1 MYASWLWAVFTLFA
15 SAAQTLRNAMQREL
29 IGALGAVGA
38 AQVRFLFGLPF
49 AIGFLLGVRVWT
61 GTALPALSPTTLAW
75 TLFGALTQI
84 AATALMLAAM
94 RQRSFVV
101 VVAYTKTE
109 AAQVALFAL
118 LFFGRTPTPTLIGA
132 IVLATVGVFLM
143 SGRGAGDAVPSWRP
157 VAMGLVSASFFALA
171 AIGFRAAV
179 IGVATPSI
187 AIAAAT
193 ILVVGLA
200 VQTLIL
206 LIYLALFD
214 RAGLA
219 AIFALWRAS
228 LFAGFM
234 GALASQF
241 WFLAFALADAAR
253 VRTLALVEV
262 LFAQLASLR
271 LFRETPSAREWLG
284 MALIVAAAVV
294 LING

>member
-1 MYASWLWAVFTLFA
+1 MYASGLWAVFTLIA
-15 SAAQTLRNAMQREL
+15 AAAQTLRNAMQREL

-49 AIGFLLGVRVWT
+49 AVLFLAGARLST
-61 GTALPALSPTTLAW
+61 GIALPALSPSTFAW
-75 TLFGALTQI
+75 TVFGALTQI

-94 RQRSFVV
+94 RRRSFVV

-118 LFFGRTPTPTLIGA
+118 LFLGETPTLKLIAA
-132 IVLATVGVFLM
+132 IALATAGVFLM
-143 SGRGAGDAVPSWRP
+143 SARGAGEGVSSWRP

-179 IGVATPSI
+179 TGLATPSI
-187 AIAAAT
+187 AIAAST

-200 VQTLIL
+200 IQTVVL
-206 LIYLALFD
+206 LVYLAVFD
-214 RAGLA
+214 RARVA
-219 AIFALWRAS
+219 AIFAVWRAS

-241 WFLAFALADAAR
+241 WFLAFALAAAAQ

-262 LFAQLASLR
+262 PFAQVASLR
-271 LFRETPSAREWLG
+271 LFREAPTLSEWLG
-284 MALIVAAAVV
+284 MALIVAAAVM

>member
-1 MYASWLWAVFTLFA
+1 MYASGLWAAFTLIA

-49 AIGFLLGVRVWT
+49 AIVFLVGVRLWT
-61 GTALPALSPTTLAW
+61 GIALPALSPPTLAW
-75 TLFGALTQI
+75 TLFGALAQI
-84 AATALMLAAM
+84 VATALMLAAM

-118 LFFGRTPTPTLIGA
+118 VFLGETPTAKLIGA
-132 IVLATVGVFLM
+132 IVLATAGVFLM
-143 SGRGAGDAVPSWRP
+143 SGRGAGEAIPSWRP
-157 VAMGLVSASFFALA
+157 VAMGLVSAAFFALA
-171 AIGFRAAV
+171 AVGFRAAV
-179 IGVATPSI
+179 TSVATPSI
-187 AIAAAT
+187 ALAAAT
-193 ILVVGLA
+193 ILVAGLA
-200 VQTLIL
+200 IQTFVLIV
-206 LIYLALFD
+206 YLALFD
-214 RAGLA
+214 RPRVA
-219 AIFALWRAS
+219 AIFAVWRVS

-241 WFLAFALADAAR
+241 WFLAFALTDAAR

-262 LFAQLASLR
+262 LFAQAASMR
-271 LFRETPSAREWLG
+271 LFREAPSAREWLG
-284 MALIVAAAVV
+284 MALIVAAAAV

>member
-1 MYASWLWAVFTLFA
+1 MFASGLWAVFTLIA

-49 AIGFLLGVRVWT
+49 AVLFLAGVRVST
-61 GTALPALSPTTLAW
+61 GIALPALSPSTLAW
-75 TLFGALTQI
+75 TVLGALAQI

-101 VVAYTKTE
+101 VVAFTKTE

-118 LFFGRTPTPTLIGA
+118 IFLGETPTAKLVGA
-132 IVLATVGVFLM
+132 IALATAGVFLM
-143 SGRGAGDAVPSWRP
+143 SASGADEALPSGRPA
-157 VAMGLVSASFFALA
+157 AMGLAAAAFFAVA
-171 AIGFRAAV
+171 AIAFRAGV
-179 IGVATPSI
+179 TTVATPSI
-187 AIAAAT
+187 AIAAST

-200 VQTLIL
+200 IQTAVL
-206 LIYLALFD
+206 LAYMAAFD

-241 WFLAFALADAAR
+241 WFLAFALTDAAR
-253 VRTLALVEV
+253 VRTLALIEV
-262 LFAQLASLR
+262 PFAQVASLR
-271 LFRETPSAREWLG
+271 LFREAPTLSEWLG
-284 MALIVAAAVV
+284 MALIVAAAAV

>member
-1 MYASWLWAVFTLFA
+1 MYASGLWAVFTLIA
-15 SAAQTLRNAMQREL
+15 AAAQTLRNAMQREL
-29 IGALGAVGA
+29 IGALGALGA

-49 AIGFLLGVRVWT
+49 AIVFLVAARFWT
-61 GTALPALSPTTLAW
+61 GIAIPALSPATLAW
-75 TLFGALTQI
+75 TVFGALAQI
-84 AATALMLAAM
+84 AATAMMLAAM

-118 LFFGRTPTPTLIGA
+118 VFLGETPTPKLIGA

-143 SGRGAGDAVPSWRP
+143 SGRGAGEAVPSWRP
-157 VAMGLVSASFFALA
+157 AALGLASAAFFAAA
-171 AIGFRAAV
+171 AIGYREAV
-179 IGVATPSI
+179 IRVATPSI
-187 AIAAAT
+187 ALAAAT

-200 VQTLIL
+200 IQTLVL
-206 LIYLALFD
+206 VAYLGVFD
-214 RAGLA
+214 RARIG
-219 AIFALWRAS
+219 AILALWRAS

-241 WFLAFALADAAR
+241 WFLAFALSDAAR

-262 LFAQLASLR
+262 LFAQIASLR
-271 LFRETPSAREWLG
+271 LFREAPSRREWLG
-284 MALIVAAAVV
+284 MALIVAAAAV

>member
-1 MYASWLWAVFTLFA
+1 MYASGLWAVFTLIA
-15 SAAQTLRNAMQREL
+15 AAAQTLRNAMQREL

-49 AIGFLLGVRVWT
+49 AILFLLAARLAT
-61 GTALPALSPTTLAW
+61 GIALPALSPPTLAW
-75 TLFGALTQI
+75 TLVGALAQI

-118 LFFGRTPTPTLIGA
+118 LFLGETPTAKLIGA
-132 IVLATVGVFLM
+132 IALATSGVFLM
-143 SGRGAGDAVPSWRP
+143 SGRGASEAVPSWRP
-157 VAMGLVSASFFALA
+157 AAMGLVSAACFAVA
-171 AIGFRAAV
+171 AIAFRAAIV
-179 IGVATPSI
+179 SVATPSI

-193 ILVVGLA
+193 ILAAGLA
-200 VQTLIL
+200 IQTVVL
-206 LIYLALFD
+206 LAYLAAFD
-214 RAGLA
+214 RARVA
-219 AIFALWRAS
+219 AIFAVWRPS

-241 WFLAFALADAAR
+241 WFLAFALTDAAR
-253 VRTLALVEV
+253 VRTLALIEV
-262 LFAQLASLR
+262 LFAQAASQR
-271 LFRETPSAREWLG
+271 LFREAPSPREWLG
-284 MALIVAAAVV
+284 MALIVAAAAV